1 MQTYF
6 VEDEHN
12 LARDLWGVVRRFL
25 LYMAEYLWYQ
35 RERRAEGKG
44 EGRVSETSIERGLL
58 LK

>member
-25 LYMAEYLWYQ
+25 LYMAEGLWYQ

-44 EGRVSETSIERGLL
+44 EGRVSETSIEQGL
-58 LK
+58 